1 MMGWISLEF
10 QATNSPFT
18 GEQAELLNRLLPGL
32 TETQRIWL
40 SGYLTASLHTGAIA
54 AAPTVASS
62 AAVAEPAASVADVP
76 KDVTV
81 LFGSQTGNAQGLAK
95 KLAQQLTAQGF
106 DVTLSSMGDY
116 KTNNLKK
123 VHNLFVLASTQGE
136 GDPPDNAIPFYEFLH
151 SKRAPQLAETKF
163 AVLGLGDTSY
173 EFFCQ
178 TGKDFDKR
186 LEELGAERIVP
197 RADCDVDFEEQAGE
211 WIGQVLSALG
221 EASAAASVAASPTA
235 TASVNEEA
243 SPYSRTNPFP
253 AEVLENLNLNGRG
266 SDQETRHVELSLE
279 GSGLSYE
286 PGDSLGVYPQNH
298 PQLVEDIL
306 QATGWNGDETITL
319 NKNGD
324 TASVRDALLHHY
336 EITVLTKPLLE
347 KVAGLADH
355 EQLDALLEEGR
366 AQDLRAYLQGRDL
379 LDLIQ
384 DYGLGSIPADELLSL
399 LRKIPARLYS
409 ISSSFKASPDEVH
422 LTVRKVAYEQHG
434 RQRYGVCSVHLA
446 ERLEAGD
453 TLPVYI
459 QHNDNFKLPQDA
471 STPIIMIGPG
481 TGVAPFRSFIAEREE
496 TGAEGK
502 SWLFFGDRRF
512 ATDFLYQTEWQRW
525 LKDGVLT
532 RMDVAFSRDSDK
544 KVYVQHR
551 MLERSREL
559 YEWIQ
564 EGAVL
569 YVCGDE
575 KHMANDVHLTL
586 EQILI
591 QEGKLSQE
599 AAAEYLSTMLQQKRY
614 QRDVY

>member
-62 AAVAEPAASVADVP
+62 ATVAEPAAPVAEVP